1 MYAGTCR
8 PRADRGSGPPPKDL
22 KMRFLSGHTSTII
35 LLQTPRLPG
44 PHRFLLLNGRL
55 MITWFR
61 SSKDLEPSLPVT
73 SLSVYWLLVGLSQ
86 VYWTDPLTT
95 PGSLLPHWSSLAM
108 KPEKETR
115 WGSSW
120 EQCFRYGGMWLTEQT
135 CPENMVRQWVM
146 RQCTLASEMAWG
158 LVLVR

>member
-61 SSKDLEPSLPVT
+61 SSKDLESSIPVT
-73 SLSVYWLLVGLSQ
+73 SLSVYWFLIGLSK
-86 VYWTDPLTT
+86 VYWTAPLPR
-95 PGSLLPHWSSLAM
+95 PGSFLAHLF
-108 KPEKETR
+108 KFGYET
-115 WGSSW
+115 W
-120 EQCFRYGGMWLTEQT
+120 ERNQVRLFLGAVLEVWRYVTYNENLSRKYAETVRDEAVHTCFRNGMGT
-135 CPENMVRQWVM
+135 C
-146 RQCTLASEMAWG
+146 AS
-158 LVLVR
+158 